1 MLAPALVGAGL
12 ANLLAF
18 AVYGFDKAKAKADE
32 RRVSE
37 ATLLLLA
44 VLGGVGAWTA
54 CEVFRH
60 KTRKQP
66 FRTRL
71 IAAVVVHIGLLFT
84 LVLTAPL

>member
-66 FRTRL
+66 FSTWLFL
-71 IAAVVVHIGLLFT
+71 IVAVQAGALAGLAWSF
-84 LVLTAPL
+84 A